1 MDLCVLGAH
10 WRTLWHRYND
20 HCQSTTSVICLCI
33 LRSDCHNTA
42 SSNSQPSCTHSAPLT
57 ECPDENALPLHDS
70 PCQDFW
76 KELEVSVG
84 SVCSITCNSPVS
96 GRTQANAE
104 LLYCM
109 QETCGCPESF
119 HRATTNLAVGRVC
132 LKPSSC
138 KTDLWTYKY
147 PFLHFCSAYVWP
159 RSRNLTL
166 VFHGS

>member
-96 GRTQANAE
+96 GRTQADAE

-119 HRATTNLAVGRVC
+119 AEPLEHP
-132 LKPSSC
+132 PSFKLGYWESLFETLILQNQLDLQTC
-138 KTDLWTYKY
+138 K
-147 PFLHFCSAYVWP
+147 
-159 RSRNLTL
+159 
-166 VFHGS
+166 